1 MQGILRA
8 WIPADPREGWIP
20 DPLKWIPAPKMD
32 PLPSQMTVIDRQSK
46 IFKILDLAEN
56 CVRGS
61 IFISRIM
68 AQPDF
73 ATLAI
78 KDELS
83 DESQNHKEF
92 SIRANRDEG
101 CIPYVPV
108 NFIPE
113 EVCAFIAAWDA
124 STLTTTSSSS
134 DTTLGLAS
142 VPFSQHMFEPA

>member
-1 MQGILRA
+1 
-8 WIPADPREGWIP
+8 
-20 DPLKWIPAPKMD
+20 
-32 PLPSQMTVIDRQSK
+32 MTVIDRQSK

-83 DESQNHKEF
+83 DERQNHKEF
-92 SIRANRDEG
+92 SIRANEG
-101 CIPYVPV
+101 CISYVPV

-124 STLTTTSSSS
+124 STLTFSSSSS
-134 DTTLGLAS
+134 DTTLGSAS
-142 VPFSQHMFEPA
+142 VPFSQHDYEPARRQNDFAPPKRFYRTFWRSVSRRILALSKAQNKVGL